1 MIIDWIILGV
11 AGLALIGLII
21 VIVRKFPH
29 VASLDLKS
37 LPTHVQKEI
46 KTALMEERLERK
58 IKEVGKKFLGRTNT
72 LQKRISE
79 QFEKLQKKVKEWE
92 EKYKE
97 AHKPLT
103 AEEREKNRQKVAQL
117 IDEGNVFLKDENFA
131 EAERKF
137 IEVISIDHKNI
148 PAYTGLTEVYTH
160 QKNWQNAEETLLF
173 LLKMNPKDDV
183 LHLEIAVVLQ
193 ERDKMKEAMDHVKKA
208 VSLNPKNPKNL
219 TALIE
224 ASLTYGEKFTAKN
237 TLKKLKETNPDN
249 QKIPEW
255 DKKIA
260 DMGK

>member
-1 MIIDWIILGV
+1 MIDWIILGI
-11 AGLALIGLII
+11 AILSFII
-21 VIVRKFPH
+21 VIGIIIRKFPQA
-29 VASLDLKS
+29 ASLDLKS

-58 IKEVGKKFLGRTNT
+58 MKEAGKKFLGKTEAMRH
-72 LQKRISE
+72 RMGRV
-79 QFEKLQKKVKEWE
+79 FENLQKKAREWE

-103 AEEREKNRQKVAQL
+103 AEEREKTRQKVAQL
-117 IDEGNVFLKDENFA
+117 VDEGSAFLKDENFA

-160 QKNWQNAEETLLF
+160 QKNWQNAQETLLF
-173 LLKMNPKDDV
+173 LLKMSPKDDS
-183 LHLEIAVVLQ
+183 LHLKIANVLQ
-193 ERDKMKEAMDHVKKA
+193 ESDKMKEAMDHVKKA

-219 TALIE
+219 AALIE

-237 TLKKLKETNPDN
+237 TLKKLKEANPEN
-249 QKIPEW
+249 QKIAEW
-255 DKKIA
+255 EKKIA